1 MYRVRS
7 RSLLTDEIIDSEHLL
22 KEEDANH
29 VVDFFNTIYNHL
41 FTFWMEPS
49 LLEPNPQPTSSPSLE
64 TIDEYYLF

>member
-41 FTFWMEPS
+41 FTFWTEPF
-49 LLEPNPQPTSSPSLE
+49 LPPQPNPSPSLE